1 MLYLLHENTIPALW
15 IIFILYWVLAAV
27 HQKRAKDHEPLWTR
41 LSYLVFAAIAFLFLF
56 LERDNIAV
64 LWVLLGLYVAF
75 AVLRIRDAKQTQS
88 LFTRLPHIAAM
99 IVAFILLLETKVHL
113 GFLDRRFLSNSQS
126 GTWIGIGLTFC
137 GIALAIW
144 ARQCLGA
151 NWSATITIRS
161 HHSLV
166 CTGPYSRMRHP
177 IYSGLLIAIA
187 GTALDQGEWRGL
199 MALAIAV
206 IAWAIKARKEESW
219 LRGEFG
225 AQFEEHCQRTGF
237 LLPRLTH

>member
-15 IIFILYWVLAAV
+15 LIFALYWVVAAV
-27 HQKRAKDHEPLWTR
+27 RQRRAMEHETVWTR
-41 LSYLVFAAIAFLFLF
+41 LSYLVVAAIAFLFL
-56 LERDNIAV
+56 LYERDNIAV

-75 AVLRIRDAKQTQS
+75 ALLRIRDTKQTQS
-88 LFTRLPHIAAM
+88 LLTRLPHIAAL

-126 GTWIGIGLTFC
+126 VTWIGIGLTSC

-144 ARQCLGA
+144 ARSYLGA

-161 HHSLV
+161 RHSLV
-166 CTGPYSRMRHP
+166 RTGPYSRIRHP
-177 IYSGLLIAIA
+177 IYSGLLIAIG
-187 GTALDQGEWRGL
+187 GTALSQGTWRGL
-199 MALAIAV
+199 LALAIAV

-219 LRGEFG
+219 LRNEFG
-225 AQFEEHCQRTGF
+225 AQFEEYCQRTGF
-237 LLPRLTH
+237 LLPRLTY